1 MYAPGSFDNQP
12 FAHHPQTQ
20 MSIPI
25 RRPRHGNL
33 SSTAW
38 DCEFHG
44 VGLRVPK
51 PGTASSKAWD
61 CEFQSLGLRVPKPG
75 TASSTVWEPLG
86 LAKDKNKY
94 PNESLRPGI
103 LDKLGRVYAIYYNL
117 TVNPVFDGRRPGT
130 HADTLRPRMTPFFC
144 RVTNK

>member
-1 MYAPGSFDNQP
+1 MELRVP
-12 FAHHPQTQ
+12 
-20 MSIPI
+20 
-25 RRPRHGNL
+25 RRGTA

-38 DCEFHG
+38 DY
-44 VGLRVPK
+44 
-51 PGTASSKAWD
+51 
-61 CEFQSLGLRVPKPG
+61 EFQSLGLRVPKRG
-75 TASSTVWEPLG
+75 TASSTVWEPFG

-117 TVNPVFDGRRPGT
+117 TVNPVFDGRRSGT

>member
-1 MYAPGSFDNQP
+1 MYVPSSFDNQP

-38 DCEFHG
+38 DYEFHG
-44 VGLRVPK
+44 M
-51 PGTASSKAWD
+51 
-61 CEFQSLGLRVPKPG
+61 GLRVPKPG

-117 TVNPVFDGRRPGT
+117 TVNPVFDGRRSGT

-144 RVTNK
+144 RETNK

>member
-38 DCEFHG
+38 DYEFHG
-44 VGLRVPK
+44 MGLRVPRH
-51 PGTASSKAWD
+51 GTASSKAWD
-61 CEFQSLGLRVPKPG
+61 YEFQSLGLRVPKPG

-117 TVNPVFDGRRPGT
+117 TVNPVFDGRRSGT